1 MRFALDFSKLEIF
14 EHKPIFPIE
23 GRQPKGEYTMQN
35 VQIKVDGKGIMTITC
50 DLGMAGELS
59 KSGKSTV
66 IASTQGNQAVGTGK
80 GGDTVKVGLNVY
92 KSA

>member
-1 MRFALDFSKLEIF
+1 
-14 EHKPIFPIE
+14 
-23 GRQPKGEYTMQN
+23 MQN

-50 DLGMAGELS
+50 DLGVSGELS

-80 GGDTVKVGLNVY
+80 GGETVKVGLNVY

>member
-1 MRFALDFSKLEIF
+1 MK
-14 EHKPIFPIE
+14 
-23 GRQPKGEYTMQN
+23 N
-35 VQIKVDGKGIMTITC
+35 VQIKVDTKGIMTITC
-50 DLGMAGELS
+50 DLNQEGSLS
-59 KSGKSTV
+59 KAGKSLV